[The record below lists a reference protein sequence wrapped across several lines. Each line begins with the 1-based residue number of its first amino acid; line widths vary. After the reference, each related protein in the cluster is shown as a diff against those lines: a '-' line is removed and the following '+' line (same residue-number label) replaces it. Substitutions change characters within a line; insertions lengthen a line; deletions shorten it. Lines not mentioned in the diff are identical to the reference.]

1 MKRLLLVAQMLLLSA
16 SLWAQQTQGVTI
28 GQVPTIGISRSVSL
42 HFISP
47 EKISYVDLSSAALTG
62 DLPEKN
68 ILRVK
73 VVPDSIFSLISGSD
87 AGLVTVV
94 GESFIAQYKLVF
106 LNSSESGQISTQVN
120 ILPSDMR
127 SLDISGISLTQNDF
141 KSNAFRLLDER
152 RRKPISRKSV
162 FGITITVNQIRSLG
176 DFVLLDLGFTN
187 ATNLAFD
194 VDELRFKIEDRKI
207 NRSTNVQSVEISPVF
222 QLYPFERFKK
232 SYRNIYVLK
241 KATFPGDKIFNI
253 ELSEKQISG
262 RNLRVALRYSDIL
275 DADTF

>member
-47 EKISYVDLSSAALTG
+47 EKISYVDLSSAAMIG

-73 VVPDSIFSLISGSD
+73 VVPDSISSLISTGD

-106 LNSSESGQISTQVN
+106 LKSSDSGQISTQVN
-120 ILPSDMR
+120 ILPSHM
-127 SLDISGISLTQNDF
+127 SPLDISGISLTQSDF
-141 KSNAFRLLDER
+141 RSNAFRLLNER
-152 RRKPISRKSV
+152 HKKPISRRSM
-162 FGITITVNQIRSLG
+162 FGISITVNRILSLG

-187 ATNLAFD
+187 GTNLKFD
-194 VDELRFKIEDRKI
+194 VDEIRFKIEDRKI
-207 NRSTNVQSVEISPVF
+207 NRSTNVQSVEINPVF
-222 QLYPFERFKK
+222 QLYPFESFKK

-275 DADTF
+275 EADTF

>member
-1 MKRLLLVAQMLLLSA
+1 MLLLN
-16 SLWAQQTQGVTI
+16 LCIRAQQTQGVTL
-28 GQVPTIGISRSVSL
+28 GQIPIIGISGTVSL

-47 EKISYVDLSSAALTG
+47 EKISYVDLSSSAMIG

-73 VVPDSIFSLISGSD
+73 AVPDSISSLISGSD

-106 LNSSESGQISTQVN
+106 LKSSDSGQISTQVN
-120 ILPSDMR
+120 ILPSHM
-127 SLDISGISLTQNDF
+127 SPLDISGISLTQSDF
-141 KSNAFRLLDER
+141 KINAFRLLNGPNK
-152 RRKPISRKSV
+152 KPISRQSM
-162 FGITITVNQIRSLG
+162 FGISITVNQIRSLG
-176 DFVLLDLGFTN
+176 DFVILDLGFSN
-187 ATNLAFD
+187 ETNLRFD

-207 NRSTNVQSVEISPVF
+207 NKSTNVQSVEITPVF

-232 SYRNIYVLK
+232 SYRNIYMLK
-241 KATFPGDKIFNI
+241 KATFPGDKILNI

-275 DADTF
+275 EADTF

>member
-1 MKRLLLVAQMLLLSA
+1 MLLLSA
-16 SLWAQQTQGVTI
+16 SLRAQQTDAVNLS
-28 GQVPTIGISRSVSL
+28 QVPTVGISGSVSL

-47 EKISYVDLSSAALTG
+47 EKISYVDLSSAAMIG

-73 VVPDSIFSLISGSD
+73 AVPDSISSLLSGND
-87 AGLVTVV
+87 AGLVTIV

-106 LNSSESGQISTQVN
+106 LKASDSGQISTQVN
-120 ILPSDMR
+120 ILPSAIR
-127 SLDISGISLTQNDF
+127 PLDISGISLTQNDF
-141 KSNAFRLLDER
+141 RMNALRLLNEPNK
-152 RRKPISRKSV
+152 KPISMQSM
-162 FGITITVNQIRSLG
+162 FGISITVNQIRALG
-176 DFVLLDLGFTN
+176 DFVLLDLGFSN
-187 ATNLAFD
+187 ETNLPFD

-207 NRSTNVQSVEISPVF
+207 NKSTNVQSVEVSPVYK
-222 QLYPFERFKK
+222 LYPFERFKK

-262 RNLRVALRYSDIL
+262 RNLRVALRYSDML
-275 DADTF
+275 EADTF

>member
-1 MKRLLLVAQMLLLSA
+1 MKKLLLFTQMLLLS
-16 SLWAQQTQGVTI
+16 LCIRAQQTKSVTL
-28 GQVPTIGISRSVSL
+28 GQIPIIGISGTVSL

-47 EKISYVDLSSAALTG
+47 EKISYVDLSSATMIG

-73 VVPDSIFSLISGSD
+73 AVPDSISSLISGRD

-106 LNSSESGQISTQVN
+106 LKASDSGQISTQVN
-120 ILPSDMR
+120 ILPSHM
-127 SLDISGISLTQNDF
+127 SPLDISGISLTQSDF
-141 KSNAFRLLDER
+141 KINAFRLLNGPNK
-152 RRKPISRKSV
+152 KPISRQSM
-162 FGITITVNQIRSLG
+162 FGISITVKQIRSLG
-176 DFVLLDLGFTN
+176 DFVILDLGFIN
-187 ATNLAFD
+187 ETNLRFD

-207 NRSTNVQSVEISPVF
+207 NKSTNVQSVEITPVF

-241 KATFPGDKIFNI
+241 KATFPGDKILNI

-275 DADTF
+275 EADTF

>member
-1 MKRLLLVAQMLLLSA
+1 MLLLSVC
-16 SLWAQQTQGVTI
+16 LRAQQTQGVTL
-28 GQVPTIGISRSVSL
+28 GQVPAIGISGTVSL

-47 EKISYVDLSSAALTG
+47 EKISYVDLSSAALIG

-68 ILRVK
+68 LLRVK
-73 VVPDSIFSLISGSD
+73 VVQDSISSLNSGSD

-106 LNSSESGQISTQVN
+106 LPHSDSGQISTQVN
-120 ILPSDMR
+120 ILPSTMR
-127 SLDISGISLTQNDF
+127 PLDISGISLTQSDF
-141 KSNAFRLLDER
+141 KVNAFRLLNLSNK
-152 RRKPISRKSV
+152 KPVSTQSM
-162 FGITITVNQIRSLG
+162 FGISIIVNKVLSLG
-176 DFVLLDLGFTN
+176 DFVMLDLCFSN
-187 ATNLAFD
+187 DTNLRFD

-207 NRSTNVQSVEISPVF
+207 NKSTNIQSVEVSPVF

>member
-1 MKRLLLVAQMLLLSA
+1 MKRLLLVAQMLLLSVC
-16 SLWAQQTQGVTI
+16 LWAQKTEGVTL
-28 GQVPTIGISRSVSL
+28 GQIPTIGISGSVSL

-47 EKISYVDLSSAALTG
+47 EKISYVDLSSAALIG

-73 VVPDSIFSLISGSD
+73 VVSDSISSLISGSD

-106 LNSSESGQISTQVN
+106 LSASNAGQISTQVN
-120 ILPSDMR
+120 ILPINMR
-127 SLDISGISLTQNDF
+127 PLDISGVSLTQSDF
-141 KSNAFRLLDER
+141 KGNALRLLKGPN
-152 RRKPISRKSV
+152 RKPISRQSM
-162 FGITITVNQIRSLG
+162 FGISITVNRILSLG
-176 DFVLLDLGFTN
+176 DFVMLDLGFN
-187 ATNLAFD
+187 NDTNLPFD

-241 KATFPGDKIFNI
+241 RATFPGDKIFNI

-275 DADTF
+275 GADTF

>member
-1 MKRLLLVAQMLLLSA
+1 MKRLLLVAQMLLLSVC
-16 SLWAQQTQGVTI
+16 LWAQKTEGVTL
-28 GQVPTIGISRSVSL
+28 GQVPTIGISGSVSL

-47 EKISYVDLSSAALTG
+47 EKISYVDLSSAALIG

-73 VVPDSIFSLISGSD
+73 VVPDSIPSLISGSD
-87 AGLVTVV
+87 AGVVTVV
-94 GESFIAQYKLVF
+94 GESFIAQYKLIF
-106 LNSSESGQISTQVN
+106 LLASDAGQISTQVN
-120 ILPSDMR
+120 ILPLNMR
-127 SLDISGISLTQNDF
+127 PLDISGVSLTQGDF
-141 KSNAFRLLDER
+141 KSNALRLLKGPGK
-152 RRKPISRKSV
+152 KPISRQSM
-162 FGITITVNQIRSLG
+162 FGISITVNRILSLG
-176 DFVLLDLGFTN
+176 DFVMLDLGFGN
-187 ATNLAFD
+187 DTNLPFD

-275 DADTF
+275 EADTF

>member
-28 GQVPTIGISRSVSL
+28 GQVPIIEISRSVSL

-47 EKISYVDLSSAALTG
+47 EKISYVDLSSAAMIG

-68 ILRVK
+68 ILRIK
-73 VVPDSIFSLISGSD
+73 VVPDSISSLISTGD

-106 LNSSESGQISTQVN
+106 LKSSDSGQISTQVN
-120 ILPSDMR
+120 ILPSHM
-127 SLDISGISLTQNDF
+127 SPLDISGISLTQSDF
-141 KSNAFRLLDER
+141 RSNALRLLKER
-152 RRKPISRKSV
+152 HKKPISRQSM
-162 FGITITVNQIRSLG
+162 FGISITVSRILSLG

-187 ATNLAFD
+187 DTNLGFD
-194 VDELRFKIEDRKI
+194 VDEIRFKIEDRKI
-207 NRSTNVQSVEISPVF
+207 NKSTNVQSVEISPVF
-222 QLYPFERFKK
+222 QLYPFESFKK

-275 DADTF
+275 EADTF

>member
-1 MKRLLLVAQMLLLSA
+1 MKRLLLVAHMLLLNA
-16 SLWAQQTQGVTI
+16 SIWAQQTDAVNLS
-28 GQVPTIGISRSVSL
+28 QVPTVGISGSVSL

-47 EKISYVDLSSAALTG
+47 EKISYVDLSSAAMIG

-68 ILRVK
+68 MLRVK
-73 VVPDSIFSLISGSD
+73 AVPDSISSLLSGSD
-87 AGLVTVV
+87 PGIVTVV

-106 LNSSESGQISTQVN
+106 LKASDSGQISTQVN
-120 ILPSDMR
+120 ILSSHMR
-127 SLDISGISLTQNDF
+127 PLDISGISLTQNDF
-141 KSNAFRLLDER
+141 RINTLRLLNEPNKR
-152 RRKPISRKSV
+152 PISIQSM
-162 FGITITVNQIRSLG
+162 FGISITVNQIRALG
-176 DFVLLDLGFTN
+176 DFVMLDLGFSN
-187 ATNLAFD
+187 ETNLPFD

-207 NRSTNVQSVEISPVF
+207 NKSTNVQSVEVSPVF

-262 RNLRVALRYSDIL
+262 RNLRVALRYSDML
-275 DADTF
+275 EADTF